1 MGKRLSIILFT
12 LIAFCATNIY
22 LFRNVLLET
31 LIGAELNKRNLPL
44 QSIAALDV
52 SIDGFHLRDLIAG
65 ENKEF
70 RIHRARV
77 VWNFH
82 DIFAANAISVEIS
95 GLAAN
100 IAVSAKQISPPGE
113 SFLLQ
118 RFAMPWLSTLSLE
131 NSVIHFRTLAG
142 DGAMTLSGGITPGR
156 EGQRALKLDMV
167 LSGIIVQGRA
177 TLAARLDS
185 QGNMQ
190 GSIQMGGALK
200 TPELSIGGFSGNTAF
215 KVAMLQLQN
224 AQTEFVFSD
233 ILFSEKTANGF
244 ANKLAIDRAAFVGNV
259 LGLPDFWTGKLD
271 IDIENGQWVSE
282 SSQIRRLTAALP
294 LQIDTGKTGS
304 WYIGLR
310 DAATV
315 TVEEIGAVH
324 SARTEEPLKLS
335 FAQADFELTRH
346 AATWSLRHNVV
357 AMPGK
362 HAVLLQRKKAA
373 AIEAQA
379 HPGKIT
385 FTGKIDD
392 RHQYQGRIIID
403 DFALTSPPLHLE
415 TKDISVAAYWN
426 DADLGNAADF
436 SIGQLQFPAPQ
447 PLLTPLSISGSIRNQ
462 AAAAEPLEYVLNL
475 SGGVPDGVR
484 YIQVTASHAMHTGEG
499 KLLAELG
506 PINFSPDGL
515 QPDLLL
521 PMFGRWTDVIGRMNA
536 NAQLKWTAEGIASSR
551 GSLDLRDFSFMHE
564 TIKVN
569 DLNISLQIDDLSTL
583 SSLPHQAIAIRRI
596 DLGIPIEDLLV
607 YYRLGQD
614 PLHVMLEKAQF
625 RLMDGLISV
634 APTHIDPDESI
645 NLTVHVSNFDLEALF
660 DLIQIEGLAGS
671 GRLDGQIPVTLA
683 KNRMTVKGG
692 HLAAKTPGV
701 LHFKS
706 EKAARYLASGGQEMN
721 LLLQALQDFH
731 YTELAIRFDKS
742 ANHDLSV
749 KLSLLGNNP
758 AVKNGQD
765 FRLNIKFEA
774 GLDKILK
781 AIDFGHRLSDEI
793 LGGSF
798 RFH

>member
-12 LIAFCATNIY
+12 LIAFGATNIY

-44 QSIAALDV
+44 QSIAALDI

-77 VWNFH
+77 AWNFH

-100 IAVSAKQISPPGE
+100 IEVSAKQISPPGE

-118 RFAMPWLSTLSLE
+118 RFAMLWLSTLSLE
-131 NSVIHFRTLAG
+131 NSVIHFRTSAG
-142 DGAMTLSGGITPGR
+142 DGTVTLSGGITPGR
-156 EGQRALKLDMV
+156 EGQRALKLNMA
-167 LSGIIVQGRA
+167 LSGVIVQGRA

-190 GSIQMGGALK
+190 GSIQIAGSALK

-244 ANKLAIDRAAFVGNV
+244 TNKLEIDRAIFVGNL

-271 IDIENGQWVSE
+271 IDIENGQWTSE
-282 SSQIRRLTAALP
+282 SSQIRQLTAALP
-294 LQIDTGKTGS
+294 LQIDTGRTGS
-304 WYIGLR
+304 WHIGLR

-315 TVEEIGAVH
+315 TVEKIGAVH
-324 SARTEEPLKLS
+324 SARAEEPLKLS

-373 AIEAQA
+373 AIEAQV

-385 FTGKIDD
+385 FTGKIND

-403 DFALTSPPLHLE
+403 DLALTSPPLHLE
-415 TKDISVAAYWN
+415 TKDISVASYWN

-436 SIGQLQFPAPQ
+436 SIGQLQFQAPQ
-447 PLLTPLSISGSIRNQ
+447 PQLTPLSISGSIRQ
-462 AAAAEPLEYVLNL
+462 AAAAEPPEYVLNL

-484 YIQVTASHAMHTGEG
+484 YIQVTASHAIDNGGG

-521 PMFGRWTDVIGRMNA
+521 PMSGRWTDVIGRMNA
-536 NAQLKWTAEGIASSR
+536 NVQLKWTAEGITSSL

-564 TIKVN
+564 AIKVN
-569 DLNISLQIDDLSTL
+569 DLNASLQLDDLLTF
-583 SSLPHQAIAIRRI
+583 SSLPHQAITIRHI

-634 APTHIDPDESI
+634 APIHIDPDENT
-645 NLTVHVSNFDLEALF
+645 NLTIHVSNFDLEALF

-683 KNRMTVKGG
+683 KNRITVKDG
-692 HLAAKTPGV
+692 HLTAKTPGV

-706 EKAARYLASGGQEMN
+706 EKATRYLASDGQEMN

-731 YTELAIRFDKS
+731 YTELAVRFDKS

-758 AVKNGQD
+758 AVKDGQD

>member
-1 MGKRLSIILFT
+1 MGKRLSIILLT
-12 LIAFCATNIY
+12 LIAFGATNIY
-22 LFRNVLLET
+22 LFRNALLET

-70 RIHRARV
+70 RIHQARV

-82 DIFAANAISVEIS
+82 DILAATAISVEIS
-95 GLAAN
+95 GLVAN
-100 IAVSAKQISPPGE
+100 IEVSAKQISSPDK

-118 RFAMPWLSTLSLE
+118 RFAMPWLSTLLLE

-156 EGQRALKLDMV
+156 EGQRALKLDMA
-167 LSGIIVQGRA
+167 LSGVIVQGRA

-190 GSIQMGGALK
+190 GSIQIAGGALK
-200 TPELSIGGFSGNTAF
+200 TPELSIGEFSGNTTF
-215 KVAMLQLQN
+215 KVATLQLQN

-244 ANKLAIDRAAFVGNV
+244 ANKLTIDRTAFVGKV
-259 LGLPDFWTGKLD
+259 LGLPDFCTGKLD
-271 IDIENGQWVSE
+271 IDIENGQWVFE

-304 WYIGLR
+304 WHIGLR

-315 TVEEIGAVH
+315 TAEEIGSIH

-346 AATWSLRHNVV
+346 AATWSLQHNVV

-379 HPGKIT
+379 HSGKMT
-385 FTGKIDD
+385 FTGKIND
-392 RHQYQGRIIID
+392 RHQYQGQIIID
-403 DFALTSPPLHLE
+403 DLALTSPPLHLK

-447 PLLTPLSISGSIRNQ
+447 SLLTPLSISGSIRQ

-475 SGGVPDGVR
+475 NGGVPDGVR
-484 YIQVTASHAMHTGEG
+484 YIHVTANHAMHTGEG

-521 PMFGRWTDVIGRMNA
+521 PIFGRWTDVIGRMYA
-536 NAQLKWTAEGIASSR
+536 NVQLKWTAEGIASSR
-551 GSLDLRDFSFMHE
+551 GSLDLRDFSFMYE
-564 TIKVN
+564 TIKAN
-569 DLNISLQIDDLSTL
+569 DLNVSLQIDDLSTL
-583 SSLPHQAIAIRRI
+583 SSLPHQTIAIRRI
-596 DLGIPIEDLLV
+596 DLGIPVEDLLV

-645 NLTVHVSNFDLEALF
+645 NLTIHVSNFDLEALF
-660 DLIQIEGLAGS
+660 DLIQIEGLSGI

-683 KNRMTVKGG
+683 KNRITVKDG

-742 ANHDLSV
+742 SNHDLSV
-749 KLSLLGNNP
+749 KLSLRGNNP
-758 AVKNGQD
+758 AVKDGQD
-765 FRLNIKFEA
+765 FQLNIKFEA

-781 AIDFGHRLSDEI
+781 AIDLGHRLSDEI